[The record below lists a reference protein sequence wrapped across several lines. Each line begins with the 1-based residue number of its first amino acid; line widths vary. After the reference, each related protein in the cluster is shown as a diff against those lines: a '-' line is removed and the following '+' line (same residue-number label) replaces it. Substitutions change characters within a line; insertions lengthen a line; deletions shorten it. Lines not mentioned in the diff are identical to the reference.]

1 MRLQN
6 PVCAAGKKPGG
17 SPQEGSEV
25 KSYPRQGKAS
35 LLLRT

>member
-17 SPQEGSEV
+17 SPQEGSE
-25 KSYPRQGKAS
+25 KEKAT
-35 LLLRT
+35 LAKARHHYC